1 MLKTF
6 TRPAMI
12 FIPFLLGVLFPQAH
26 VLNDPPY
33 NAVRWALAVMVFL
46 SCLQIRFSELKP
58 RREHW
63 HLLGMNLLMGIV
75 PYFVLRLLIPGNPV
89 LANVAFFVGIT
100 PTATAAPVVIA
111 FLNGR
116 IGFALTGFTITNVF
130 VSLSLLFLLPMVT
143 GNFTVSFIGQVAVT
157 LLQVIAFPFLAA
169 LVLRKIWPGIRD
181 LPKKLKTFSFLL
193 WSFTLFI
200 LAAIAREYFIE
211 NPQVSRWNIVGIAV
225 ISALICICNFWF
237 GKYLAPKRYRR
248 ECSQLLGQKNTTFTM
263 YLALHY
269 ASALVAMGPIFYIVC
284 HNTWNAWQMYQ
295 YDRRK
300 FLRQKRH
307 DASRP
312 EEHAE
317 KRSAGGMEKSR
328 EKNRKK
334 MTDKT

>member
-1 MLKTF
+1 MLKTL

-26 VLNDPPY
+26 ILNEPPF
-33 NAVRWALAVMVFL
+33 NAVRWALVIMVFM

-58 RREHW
+58 RRQHW
-63 HLLGMNLLMGIV
+63 YLLGMNLLMGIV
-75 PYFVLRLLIPGNPV
+75 PYFVLRLLVPGDPT
-89 LANVAFFVGIT
+89 LANAAFFVGIT
-100 PTATAAPVVIA
+100 PTATAAPVVVA

-130 VSLSLLFLLPMVT
+130 ISLSLLFLLPMVT
-143 GNFTVSFIGQVAVT
+143 GDFTVNFIGRVAMT
-157 LLQVIAFPFLAA
+157 LLQVIAFPFAVA
-169 LVLRKIWPGIRD
+169 VIVRRIWPKVRE

-193 WSFTLFI
+193 WSFSLFV
-200 LAAIAREYFIE
+200 LASIARQYFID
-211 NPQVSRWNIVGIAV
+211 NPGVSLWNIVGIALIALV
-225 ISALICICNFWF
+225 ICVGNFWF

-269 ASALVAMGPIFYIVC
+269 ASALAAMGPIFYIVC

-300 FLRQKRH
+300 FLRKKRH
-307 DASRP
+307 SGRP
-312 EEHAE
+312 VGE
-317 KRSAGGMEKSR
+317 KHHFSGRKSG
-328 EKNRKK
+328 N
-334 MTDKT
+334 